1 MFGKSW
7 FHLCVGGSFCFVLLV
22 IAQLPVFAQV
32 TATASGTAAAVQPV
46 PNPCPRFAAGSV
58 VHQPAAL
65 FSQNG
70 VLAVQ
75 FSYQTT
81 TDFAGRTLYCFMTPS
96 GLENPTLHVPHLPL
110 R

>member
-7 FHLCVGGSFCFVLLV
+7 LRHCVGVSFCFVLLV

-70 VLAVQ
+70 LLAVR
-75 FSYQTT
+75 S
-81 TDFAGRTLYCFMTPS
+81 RIKL
-96 GLENPTLHVPHLPL
+96 LPTLPAELCIAS
-110 R
+110 